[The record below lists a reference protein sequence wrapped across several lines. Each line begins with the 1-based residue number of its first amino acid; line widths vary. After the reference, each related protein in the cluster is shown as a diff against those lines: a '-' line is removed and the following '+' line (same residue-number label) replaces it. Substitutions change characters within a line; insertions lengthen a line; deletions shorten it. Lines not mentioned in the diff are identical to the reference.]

1 MLVLLAR
8 MSLSQSPRTT
18 SQEAGPRRQRVP
30 DDRPVRVLDREDEGR
45 AFAYLAGFCDSV
57 VPPGSGLT
65 HFLPRSQE
73 NVMGSVE
80 AGCEGGWLPHPEEQ
94 LFLDQ
99 LYAFMDR
106 QGSPIH
112 KVPHLG
118 FKKSRFRLGG
128 RRQRGSCGLI
138 VPSGLQP
145 RSCFR
150 LLSVCSRPLPH
161 VFCGEATGRLQKGKA
176 VTSHPGLFIRFGLR

>member
-1 MLVLLAR
+1 
-8 MSLSQSPRTT
+8 MSSFYP
-18 SQEAGPRRQRVP
+18 
-30 DDRPVRVLDREDEGR
+30 
-45 AFAYLAGFCDSV
+45 
-57 VPPGSGLT
+57 
-65 HFLPRSQE
+65 QE

-118 FKKSRFRLGG
+118 FKRSRCH
-128 RRQRGSCGLI
+128 RQ
-138 VPSGLQP
+138 
-145 RSCFR
+145 
-150 LLSVCSRPLPH
+150 
-161 VFCGEATGRLQKGKA
+161 K
-176 VTSHPGLFIRFGLR
+176 PGADPP